1 MDIKELTP
9 EQRTQVKQM
18 MLTNCANDEHR
29 DVSMAELADADE
41 LVSDEELDEEYAG
54 VYFSEDDFC

>member
-9 EQRTQVKQM
+9 ERTQVKQM
-18 MLTNCANDEHR
+18 MLTNRANDEHR